1 MLKLDPSW
9 AQPYTDIVLPKR
21 MKARIDKELPR

>member
-9 AQPYTDIVLPKR
+9 ATQYFFDTK
-21 MKARIDKELPR
+21 KTA